1 LATPGSSVSKF
12 LLVDDHPII
21 VAAYRWLLERDDA
34 TTVLDA
40 NDVSTGY
47 QAFLQHKPVVIVV
60 DLRLQGEDLG
70 GLALIKRIRS
80 YAPHAAILAFS
91 MHLDP
96 VVIIATIRA
105 GATGHLLKDAPPEEL
120 ANAVEHVRSGRRILI
135 GRLHGSGPVR
145 R

>member
-1 LATPGSSVSKF
+1 MCKV

-21 VAAYRWLLERDDA
+21 IAACRWLLEQGTG

-40 NDVSTGY
+40 TDALSGY
-47 QAFLQHKPVVIVV
+47 QAFLQHQPDVIVV

-80 YAPHAAILAFS
+80 SAPEAAILAFS

-96 VVIIATIRA
+96 VVISAAMRA
-105 GATGHLLKDAPPEEL
+105 GATGYLLKDAPPEEL
-120 ANAVEHVRSGRRILI
+120 TKAVEHVRSGRRYMDRQAEWISIL
-135 GRLHGSGPVR
+135 P
-145 R
+145 